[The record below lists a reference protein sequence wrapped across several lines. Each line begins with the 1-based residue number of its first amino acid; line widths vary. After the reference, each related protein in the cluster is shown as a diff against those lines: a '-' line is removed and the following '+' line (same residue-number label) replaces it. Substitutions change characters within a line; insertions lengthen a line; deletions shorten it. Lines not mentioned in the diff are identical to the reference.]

1 MRDKW
6 SFNLMNITGVVLSLI
21 TINLLLNA
29 FLNPIT
35 ILANQHLLKVRICIG
50 FATPFF
56 FQNVFPDFLRIC
68 LIKKA
73 QIIKTMVDKPN
84 PVDNTMAREYFSCKL
99 QSATSARKLGKSRGV
114 QEPPQ
119 SPRRLSS
126 PP

>member
-1 MRDKW
+1 
-6 SFNLMNITGVVLSLI
+6 MNMTRVVLSLI

-35 ILANQHLLKVRICIG
+35 LLANQPLHKVRICIG
-50 FATPFF
+50 FATLFF

-73 QIIKTMVDKPN
+73 QTVKTMVDKPN
-84 PVDNTMAREYFSCKL
+84 PVDNAMAREYFSCKL
-99 QSATSARKLGKSRGV
+99 QSATSAQRLGKSRVV